1 MAFKRSQVSEMYRS
15 AGRELAHFQNR
26 GKETPWPYRFLNPL
40 NISKLCRNYC
50 RVIASDEYEGDTALL
65 QGLSDLK
72 TRPAAKIDVDRR
84 AIEMAQVRQFLDT
97 ERGSKWSH
105 HVSAGLFEQALFLT
119 GQIEIVLEDQD
130 PFALEKL
137 TLIQVALPNAAA
149 SV

>member
-1 MAFKRSQVSEMYRS
+1 MAFKLSQDSEMYRS

-40 NISKLCRNYC
+40 NISKLCWNYC

-65 QGLSDLK
+65 QGLSDIK

-105 HVSAGLFEQALFLT
+105 YVSASLFEQALFLAC
-119 GQIEIVLEDQD
+119 QVEVVLEDQD
-130 PFALEKL
+130 PLALKRL
-137 TLIQVALPNAAA
+137 TLIQIELPNVAV